1 MNNKIVKTERITNWK
16 DLDLGWVSNLI
27 TNNLRDSFMLV
38 YSSLE
43 IGESIIHNFELSNLS
58 NIYCYSLGDHWRT

>member
-43 IGESIIHNFELSNLS
+43 IGESIIHNFVLSNLS
-58 NIYCYSLGDHWRT
+58 NIYYYSLGDHWRT